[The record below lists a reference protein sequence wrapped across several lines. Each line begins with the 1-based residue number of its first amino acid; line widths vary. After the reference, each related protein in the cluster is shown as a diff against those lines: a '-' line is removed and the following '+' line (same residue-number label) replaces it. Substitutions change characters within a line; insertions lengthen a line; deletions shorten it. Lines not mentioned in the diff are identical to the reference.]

1 VTCSTT
7 TALPDFSQHS
17 LAVVVEITLH
27 MGEAISLIKQG
38 MQSLIDNLQ
47 TTGYFTGYTLTTF
60 FNLTNSGMP

>member
-1 VTCSTT
+1 
-7 TALPDFSQHS
+7 
-17 LAVVVEITLH
+17 

-60 FNLTNSGMP
+60 FNWTTSGMP